1 MAVGVVMVTG
11 SVVSTQASQQQAVVQ
26 QPLDGLQ
33 QECVERQVADLLQLE
48 LLVHRLQLLKAFGSL
63 FQFC

>member
-1 MAVGVVMVTG
+1 MAVGVVMVIG

-48 LLVHRLQLLKAFGSL
+48 LLVRRLQLLKAFGSL